1 MKKDRMDDDCTS
13 SSRNLGSGFTLI
25 ELLVVI
31 AIIAILAAILFPV
44 FAQARD
50 KARQA
55 ACLSNQ
61 KQIGLAWVMYA
72 QDYDETSPNP
82 VFIGRYWIKDFG
94 GCGAYKKAPLG
105 TGVTRCDDVYFQD
118 LIQPYARNQ
127 NFGWC
132 PNVSPSFVWKKPG
145 FKSPISENR
154 TSYWYNWY
162 YWNAA
167 SLAKVNQV
175 AASPIVIDMPYGP
188 DYVDLPHP
196 NGINVVYADGHAKF
210 FHDSDRELPARKGG
224 NWWDLVHQGD
234 GQ

>member
-1 MKKDRMDDDCTS
+1 MNRDRRYDTPLVRPGRRS
-13 SSRNLGSGFTLI
+13 SAFTLI

-44 FAQARD
+44 FAQARA

-55 ACLSNQ
+55 TCLSNQ
-61 KQIGLAWVMYA
+61 KQIGLAWTMYA

-82 VFIGRYWIKDFG
+82 VFIGRYWVKDFG
-94 GCGAYKKAPLG
+94 GCGAYKA
-105 TGVTRCDDVYFQD
+105 TGVTRCDDLYFQD
-118 LIQPYARNQ
+118 LIQPYAKNQ
-127 NFGWC
+127 NIGWC
-132 PNVSPSFVWKKPG
+132 PEVPPTFIWKKPG

-162 YWNAA
+162 YWNGAR
-167 SLAKVNQV
+167 LAKVNLV
-175 AASPIVIDMPYGP
+175 AASPIAIDMPYGP

-210 FHDSDRELPARKGG
+210 FRDSDKDLPARKGG
-224 NWWDLVHQGD
+224 TWWDLVHEAD

>member
-1 MKKDRMDDDCTS
+1 MHCRKS
-13 SSRNLGSGFTLI
+13 VGPRNPSASPAFTLI

-44 FAQARD
+44 FAQARA

-55 ACLSNQ
+55 SCLSNL

-72 QDYDETSPNP
+72 QDYDETSANP

-94 GCGAYKKAPLG
+94 GCGAYKRAPHN
-105 TGVTRCDDVYFQD
+105 TSVTRCDDMYFQD
-118 LIQPYARNQ
+118 LIRPYAKNDA
-127 NFGWC
+127 FAWC
-132 PNVSPSFVWKKPG
+132 PNVSPDFVWRKPG
-145 FKSPISENR
+145 FKSPIRENR

-162 YWNAA
+162 YWNGQ
-167 SLAKVNQV
+167 SLAKVNKV
-175 AASPIVIDMPYGP
+175 ADSPIAIDMPYGP

-196 NGINVVYADGHAKF
+196 NGINVAYADGHAKF
-210 FHDSDRELPARKGG
+210 FHSTDRELPARKGG
-224 NWWDLVHQGD
+224 DWWDLVHEAD